1 MTTRRRLLQ
10 SLAAGA
16 GAAALPH
23 RGEASETGGVVPV
36 PGRDPID
43 DTSQEYLSFRL
54 GAAEAPLPDPLDFG
68 VGFNW
73 FDHLGSG
80 GLYARNAGYPLDAPV
95 YPDLADAAAWGEIRL
110 ALDEM
115 KPGFI
120 RFGLPPDPHV
130 APDGSFRPGTVHLA
144 RLAWL
149 DQWASRSGC
158 TILLDTFLVPAAH
171 EFPVPAGLV
180 PGTVCNMAAKD
191 NGAYAQRFVAPLL
204 RHVVK
209 DLRLESVRWFNP
221 VNEPM
226 EYGVYRTPEGGPEVY
241 GHYVGMY
248 RQMRAAL
255 DRAGVPRERVGLVG
269 CDTFSERFLFLP
281 EQAAGGIDIDP
292 FVDLYSIHFY
302 NLRFDTLPPSEGS
315 WTRPIGDLM
324 ADTARQVRYC
334 RARGKRLIAA
344 EMGTFYFGWRMNDPA
359 GVASADATLTV
370 AEGVVHGMNAG
381 LGAFGFWSFMNPN
394 DIDGWFGIVGLDERQ
409 KLQRTRHP
417 WGVYGLLSRHARPGS
432 RVYPLHAQPARNL
445 SVVHG
450 TALVAPSGE
459 RTILLV
465 SDERAQRARLEV
477 HLPEPLRATRWTRVT
492 TDRVRLQQPL
502 PDLVPDDPA
511 KLPVVVNPMSLT
523 VLTAPAR

>member
-1 MTTRRRLLQ
+1 MTTRRRLLH
-10 SLAAGA
+10 SLVAGT
-16 GAAALPH
+16 GVLALPGTG
-23 RGEASETGGVVPV
+23 RAAETGGVKPV

-43 DTSQEYLSFRL
+43 DASQEYLTFRL

-80 GLYARNAGYPLDAPV
+80 GLYARNPGYPLGAKV
-95 YPDLADAAAWGEIRL
+95 YPDLSDRAAWAEIRV

-120 RFGLPPDPHV
+120 RFGLPPDPHT
-130 APDGSFRPGTVHLA
+130 APDGSFRPGTVHLE

-149 DQWASRSGC
+149 DQWASGNGC
-158 TILLDTFLVPAAH
+158 TILLDTFLIPAAH
-171 EFPVPAGLV
+171 EFPLPADLV
-180 PGTVCNMAAKD
+180 PSAICNMAAKD
-191 NGAYAQRFVAPLL
+191 NAVYAQRFVAPLL
-204 RHVVK
+204 RHVVS
-209 DLRLESVRWFNP
+209 DLRLESVRYFNP

-226 EYGVYRTPEGGPEVY
+226 EYGVYRTPEGGPDVY
-241 GHYVGMY
+241 RHYVEMY
-248 RQMRAAL
+248 REMRAAL
-255 DRAGVPRERVGLVG
+255 DRAGVPRERVRLVG
-269 CDTFSERFLFLP
+269 GDTYTERVLFLP
-281 EQAAGGIDIDP
+281 EQAARGIDLDP

-302 NLRFDTLPPSEGS
+302 SLRLDTLPPSEGS

-334 RARGKRLIAA
+334 RERGKRLVAA

-370 AEGVVHGMNAG
+370 AEGVIRGMNAG

-394 DIDGWFGIVGLDERQ
+394 DIDGWFGIVGLDDR
-409 KLQRTRHP
+409 KRLKRSAHP

-432 RVYPLHAQPARNL
+432 LVFPLQVRPARNL
-445 SVVHG
+445 NVVHG

-465 SDERAQRARLEV
+465 SDERARRARLEIL
-477 HLPEPLRATRWTRVT
+477 LPEPLRAKRWERVT

-502 PDLVPDDPA
+502 PDIAPLDPSR
-511 KLPVVVNPMSLT
+511 LPVVVNPMSLT
-523 VLTAPAR
+523 VLTAPA

>member
-10 SLAAGA
+10 SLAAGTA
-16 GAAALPH
+16 IAALPAT
-23 RGEASETGGVVPV
+23 GEAAETGGVKPV

-43 DTSQEYLSFRL
+43 DTSQEYTAFRL
-54 GAAEAPLPDPLDFG
+54 GAAEVPLSDPLDFG

-80 GLYARNAGYPLDAPV
+80 GLYARNPGYPLDAPV
-95 YPDLADAAAWGEIRL
+95 YPDLADGAAWAEIRL

-115 KPGFI
+115 RPGFI
-120 RFGLPPDPHV
+120 RFGLPPDPHA
-130 APDGSFRPGTVHLA
+130 APDGTFRPGTVHLE

-149 DQWASRSGC
+149 DQWASRNGC
-158 TILLDTFLVPAAH
+158 TILLDTFLVPAVH
-171 EFPVPAGLV
+171 EFPVPAGLA
-180 PGTVCNMAAKD
+180 PGSICNMAARD
-191 NGAYAQRFVAPLL
+191 NSAYAQRFVAPLL
-204 RHVVK
+204 KHVVK
-209 DLRLESVRWFNP
+209 DLRLESVRSFNP
-221 VNEPM
+221 INEPM
-226 EYGVYRTPEGGPEVY
+226 EYGVYRTPEGGPDVY
-241 GHYVGMY
+241 RHYVEMY
-248 RQMRAAL
+248 REMRAAL

-269 CDTFSERFLFLP
+269 GDTYTHRFLFLP
-281 EQAAGGIDIDP
+281 EQAARGIDLDP

-302 NLRFDTLPPSEGS
+302 SLRFDTLPPGEGS

-324 ADTARQVRYC
+324 EDAARQVRYC
-334 RARGKRLIAA
+334 RERGKRLIAA

-370 AEGVVHGMNAG
+370 AEGTVRGMNAG

-394 DIDGWFGIVGLDERQ
+394 DIDGWFGIVGLDEKR

-445 SVVHG
+445 NVVHG

-465 SDERAQRARLEV
+465 SDERAQRARLELL
-477 HLPEPLRATRWTRVT
+477 LPEPLRARRWERVT
-492 TDRVRLQQPL
+492 TDRVRLQQAL
-502 PDLVPDDPA
+502 PAIEPADPA
-511 KLPVVVNPMSLT
+511 RLPVVVNPMSLT
-523 VLTAPAR
+523 VLTAPA